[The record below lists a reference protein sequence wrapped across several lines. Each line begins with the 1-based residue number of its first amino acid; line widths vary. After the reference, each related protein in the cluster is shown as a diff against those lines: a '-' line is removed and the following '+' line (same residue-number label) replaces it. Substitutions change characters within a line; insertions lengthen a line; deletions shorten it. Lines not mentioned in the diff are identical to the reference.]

1 MRNRG
6 RYGWCCCVVL
16 AIATAESH
24 AQSQSSYFAAVDTN
38 HDGRISLA
46 EFQERM
52 SWAFRQMD
60 RNGDQILSRDE
71 QLVPNAP
78 VLSLAELH
86 RRLAAQFRRQDRNHD
101 GTLSPREFLA
111 PPA

>member
-1 MRNRG
+1 MTRIRG
-6 RYGWCCCVVL
+6 L
-16 AIATAESH
+16 ALLLALVFAAPCA
-24 AQSQSSYFAAVDTN
+24 AQSSSSYFEAVDLD

-60 RNGDQILSRDE
+60 RDGDGLLAPGE
-71 QLVPNAP
+71 QLVPGAP
-78 VLSLAELH
+78 ALTIEEHH
-86 RRLAAQFRRQDRNHD
+86 RRLAAQFRRQDKNRD
-101 GTLSPREFLA
+101 GWLSKREFLA